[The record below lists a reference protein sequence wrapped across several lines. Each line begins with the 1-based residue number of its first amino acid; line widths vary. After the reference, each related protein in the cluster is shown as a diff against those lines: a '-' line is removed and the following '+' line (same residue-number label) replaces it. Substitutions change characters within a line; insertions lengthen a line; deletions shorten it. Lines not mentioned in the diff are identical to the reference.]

1 MPDINTVFLTGRAV
15 ETPTLK
21 QSGQSDYCF
30 LKVAVK
36 DYDFKTK
43 KETTNFIS
51 VLVGGKLAPIVCDRV
66 DKGAPVT
73 VLAKVGIRKG
83 DRQKG
88 TFDQISLRAE
98 NVIFSAAPKQERDDD
113 GGEEDPEEEV
123 L

>member
-1 MPDINTVFLTGRAV
+1 MPDINAVYLSGRAV

-21 QSGQSDYCF
+21 QSGSSDYCF
-30 LKVAVK
+30 LKLAVK
-36 DYDFKTK
+36 DYDFKSK

-51 VLVGGKLAPIVCDRV
+51 ILVGGKQAAIVCDRV

-73 VLAKVGIRKG
+73 VQAKVGIRKG
-83 DRQKG
+83 DREKG

-98 NVIFSAAPKQERDDD
+98 SVVFGAPPKQERDDEGAD
-113 GGEEDPEEEV
+113 EEEPP